1 MSMRFGEAPLP
12 KCHLYL
18 EPILPILISMTS
30 TERRFTLLTILFVVL
45 TSVLFARAQSEDLI
59 VNDPE
64 VRSGVLANGL
74 TYYVRAN
81 DQPAGTAEL
90 RLAIAAGSLQED
102 KDQLGLAH
110 FLEHMLFNGT
120 EKYPANQIIDV
131 LESFGMDFGPDINA
145 YTTFDRTMFRLTVKS
160 DDESQFLTGLDIL
173 EQWAFKAT
181 LDKEQFEKERGVI
194 QEEWRVG
201 RGAQARLQD
210 EIYPVLFQGSRY
222 AQRQPIGDMDIVMN
236 APLEALTRF
245 YKDWYRPDLM
255 AVFAVGDF
263 DPDKTVELIRERF
276 GGHSNP
282 KNPSVREEYP
292 IPPHKETLVKVA
304 HDPEA
309 TQTSVQL
316 YVKYDP
322 PETRFRPDVRQ
333 DLAQQLFFVML
344 NQRLKEI
351 SRREEAPFLYGYGF
365 TNDYTKD
372 TSLAGMAAAVSEE
385 GVLDGLDALVA
396 EAERV
401 QRYGFLESELER
413 AKRDVMSFFENYWE
427 QRNDMDSADF
437 LQPLIDNYFMGDS
450 YPSVDWQWKAVQDLL
465 PGISLEEVADV
476 ADVLLSDENR
486 VVIVSGPSVPAITDL
501 TDGDILEVL
510 HRVEERPLD
519 PWKDLALNGP
529 LVADPPAPG
538 HIVRRS
544 LVPGTDI
551 QDWKLSNGA
560 RVLVKKTD
568 FRSDEILFRAISP
581 GGSSRVDDENYI
593 SSQFASDAVDQ
604 GGLGEFSADN
614 LRKVLAGKNVE
625 LNSFIQDTYEGFSGS
640 TTPAD
645 LETLLQL
652 LYLNQS
658 DPRRDP
664 VAWDALM
671 NRTAESLKN
680 RDSSPMTLYGDLL
693 WETLYDGHER
703 SRPLTLDRLDEA
715 DLDAA
720 MEVFTQRF
728 TGGGDFTY
736 VFVGDI
742 DTEELAPLVERW
754 IGGLPAGNRG
764 EGWMDRGMRNV
775 KGVREVSL
783 EAGTEP
789 LSVVTQ
795 VWTGE
800 WDGSFVERYR
810 IQSLASALEMRLTR
824 AIREDS
830 GGTYSVSVFPHLN
843 LRPNKD
849 YRFFVQYSCDPERVE
864 ELSRMVKDVVTSWRS
879 TTPDEKFAA
888 DVAASQKRSLDENLE
903 RNSWWIGQIVF
914 AVAADADPE
923 ELMDRYAL
931 YDTLT
936 PEVLSAAANRYLN
949 DESYVEAVLYPEDKT
964 E

>member
-1 MSMRFGEAPLP
+1 
-12 KCHLYL
+12 
-18 EPILPILISMTS
+18 MTS
-30 TERRFTLLTILFVVL
+30 IQRRFTLVTILFVAF
-45 TSVLFARAQSEDLI
+45 SAVLFARAQSEDLI
-59 VNDPE
+59 INDPE
-64 VRSGVLANGL
+64 VRSGVLSNGL

-102 KDQLGLAH
+102 EDQLGLAH

-120 EKYPANQIIDV
+120 EKYPENQLIDV

-145 YTTFDRTMFRLTVKS
+145 YTTFDRTVYRLTVKS
-160 DDESQFLTGLDIL
+160 DDRAQFLTGLEIL

-181 LDKEQFEKERGVI
+181 LDEEQYEKERGVI

-222 AQRQPIGDMDIVMN
+222 ARRRPIGDMDIIRN
-236 APLEALTRF
+236 APLEVLTRF
-245 YKDWYRPDLM
+245 YEDWYRPDLM
-255 AVFAVGDF
+255 AVIAVGDF
-263 DPDKTVELIRERF
+263 DPDETVELIRERF
-276 GGHSNP
+276 GGHLNP
-282 KNPSVREEYP
+282 KNPPPRVDYP
-292 IPPHKETLVKVA
+292 IPPHEETLVKVA

-309 TQTSVQL
+309 TRTSVQL

-322 PETRFRPDVRQ
+322 PETRFRPELRR
-333 DLAQQLFFVML
+333 DLAEQLFFVML
-344 NQRLKEI
+344 NQRLGEI

-372 TSLAGMAAAVSEE
+372 TSLAGLAAAVGEE
-385 GVLDGLDALVA
+385 GVLSGLDALVT

-401 QRYGFLESELER
+401 QRHGFLESELER
-413 AKRDVMSFFENYWE
+413 AKRDVMSFFENYWK

-437 LQPLIDNYFMGDS
+437 LQSFIDAYFMDDF
-450 YPSVDWQWKAVQDLL
+450 YPSVDWQWEAVQDLL

-486 VVIVSGPSVPAITDL
+486 VVIVSGPSVPAITGLSDRN
-501 TDGDILEVL
+501 ILEVL
-510 HRVEERPLD
+510 HQVEGRTLD
-519 PWKDLALNGP
+519 PWEESALNGP
-529 LVADPPAPG
+529 LVAEPPVPG
-538 HIVRRS
+538 RIVRRS

-551 QDWKLSNGA
+551 DQWELSNGA

-604 GGLGEFSADN
+604 GGLGDFSADN
-614 LRKVLAGKNVE
+614 LRKALAGKNVD

-652 LYLNQS
+652 LYLHQS
-658 DPRRDP
+658 DPRRDA
-664 VAWDALM
+664 VAWNALM
-671 NRTAESLKN
+671 NRTAESLRN
-680 RDSSPMTLYGDLL
+680 RESSPMTLYGDLL
-693 WETLYDGHER
+693 WETLYDGHIR
-703 SRPLTLDRLDEA
+703 SRPLTIDRLDEA

-720 MEVFTQRF
+720 LEVFSQRF

-742 DTEELAPLVERW
+742 DTEELAPLIERW
-754 IGGLPAGNRG
+754 IGGLPAGNRN
-764 EGWMDRGMRNV
+764 EGWLDRGMRNV
-775 KGVREVSL
+775 QGIREVTL
-783 EAGTEP
+783 EAGAEP
-789 LSVVTQ
+789 VSVVTQ

-824 AIREDS
+824 AIREES
-830 GGTYSVSVFPHLN
+830 GGTYSVSVFPHLS
-843 LRPNKD
+843 LRPHKD
-849 YRFFVQYSCDPERVE
+849 YRFFVQFSCDPERVD
-864 ELSRMVKDVVTSWRS
+864 ELSRMVKDVVETWRS
-879 TTPDEKFAA
+879 APPDEKFAA
-888 DVAASQKRSLDENLE
+888 DVTASQKRSLDENLE

-914 AVAADADPE
+914 AVASEANPE

-931 YDTLT
+931 YDSLT
-936 PEVLSAAANRYLN
+936 SEVLSTAANRYLN
-949 DESYVEAVLYPEDKT
+949 DDSYVEAVLYPGEKT